1 MAHTFWVNDKQ
12 LDAEQG
18 MAIQGQKEDAS
29 FLLRGPAGS
38 GKTNVLLLR
47 ARWLKLKKLSH
58 IRIVVFTSSLKT
70 FMQEGCVQYGIEPE
84 CVVTGMQFFRELL
97 VEYGVELERTGNFE
111 DDRDLLAG
119 RVKALIEAKKIPEI
133 YQAILVDE
141 SQDYTDTELLIF
153 RQLTKRLVL
162 AADSRQSIYRVTH
175 TAGLPE
181 QLVHENA
188 LALKYHYRSGLRLCT
203 VADAILK
210 DNVNFPPMK
219 GECKYDEEARPS
231 SVELHELPN
240 FTSQI
245 EAILQRIPDQLDL
258 YPGEKI
264 GVLFP
269 KREQEAEF
277 AQALASMGL
286 PEDRVWSDTL
296 HGGKGW
302 EFRAVHIGG
311 CEALY
316 KMGPTQK
323 RLIYTGILRG
333 RTAANLYYS
342 GAVPGYLDGAVA
354 QLAPPPADPE
364 LSQLFGQNL

>member
-1 MAHTFWVNDKQ
+1 MAHTFWINDKQ
-12 LDAEQG
+12 LDTEQG
-18 MAIQGQKEDAS
+18 MAIQGQKEEAS

-38 GKTNVLLLR
+38 GKTNILLLR
-47 ARWLKLKKLSH
+47 ARWLKLKKISD
-58 IRIVVFTSSLKT
+58 IRIIVFTSSLKT
-70 FMQEGCVQYGIEPE
+70 FIQEGCNQYGIEPE
-84 CVVTGMQFFRELL
+84 CVTTGMQFFRDLL
-97 VEYGVELERTGNFE
+97 VEYGVKFDRTGNFDE
-111 DDRDLLAG
+111 DRDLIAG
-119 RVKALIEAKKIPEI
+119 KVSALIESQKISDI

-141 SQDYTDTELLIF
+141 SQDYTDTELLVF

-175 TAGLPE
+175 TTGLPE
-181 QLVHENA
+181 KLVQNNA
-188 LALKYHYRSGLRLCT
+188 ITLKYHYRSGLKLCT

-210 DNVNFPPMK
+210 DNVNFPQMK
-219 GECKYDEEARPS
+219 GECKYDEDARPS
-231 SVELHELPN
+231 SVELHELPT
-240 FTSQI
+240 FSEQI
-245 EAILQRIPDQLDL
+245 DAILQKITAQLDL
-258 YPGEKI
+258 YPEEKI

-277 AQALASMGL
+277 SQVLETTGL
-286 PEDRVWSDTL
+286 SLDRVWTDTL

-333 RTAANLYYS
+333 RTAVNIYYS
-342 GAVPGYLDGAVA
+342 GAIPGYLDAAVA
-354 QLAPPPADPE
+354 QLSPPPADPE
-364 LSQLFGQNL
+364 LSQLFG

>member
-1 MAHTFWVNDKQ
+1 MMHTFWINDTQ

-18 MAIQGQKEDAS
+18 KAIQEQKADAS

-47 ARWLKLKKLSH
+47 ARWLKLKKLSD
-58 IRIVVFTSSLKT
+58 IRIIVFTSSLKT
-70 FMQEGCVQYGIEPE
+70 FLQEGCIQYGIEPE
-84 CVVTGMQFFRELL
+84 CVVTGMQFFRNLL
-97 VEYGVELERTGNFE
+97 TEYGVEIEGKGEFE
-111 DDRDLLAG
+111 EDRILIAG
-119 RVKALIEAKKIPEI
+119 KVKALIESKNIHNI
-133 YQAILVDE
+133 YEAILVDE
-141 SQDYTDTELLIF
+141 SQDYTDTELVIF
-153 RQLTKRLVL
+153 RQLTQRLVL

-181 QLVHENA
+181 QLVQNDVIT
-188 LALKYHYRSGLRLCT
+188 LQYHYRSGLKLCT

-219 GECKYDEEARPS
+219 GECKYDESAKPS
-231 SVELHELPN
+231 SVELHAQPSFSE
-240 FTSQI
+240 QI
-245 EAILQRIPDQLDL
+245 AAILQKIGGQLDL

-277 AQALASMGL
+277 SQALALSNL
-286 PEDRVWSDTL
+286 PLDRVWSDTL

-323 RLIYTGILRG
+323 RLVYTGILRG
-333 RTAANLYYS
+333 RTSANLYYT
-342 GAVPGYLDGAVA
+342 GNVPGYLDSAIA
-354 QLAPPPADPE
+354 QLSPPPADPE
-364 LSQLFGQNL
+364 LSQLFG

>member
-47 ARWLKLKKLSH
+47 ARWLKFKKLSH

-84 CVVTGMQFFRELL
+84 CVVTGMQFFRDLL
-97 VEYGVELERTGNFE
+97 VEYHVEFEKTGDFE
-111 DDRDLLAG
+111 EDRVLLAG
-119 RVKALIEAKKIPEI
+119 KVKALIESQNVPDI

-153 RQLTKRLVL
+153 RRLTKRLVL
-162 AADSRQSIYRVTH
+162 AADSRQSIYRITH

-181 QLVHENA
+181 QLVQENV
-188 LALKYHYRSGLRLCT
+188 LTLKYHYRSGFKLCT

-210 DNVNFPPMK
+210 DNINFPPMK

-231 SVELHELPN
+231 LVELHEFPT
-240 FTSQI
+240 FADQVQ
-245 EAILQRIPDQLDL
+245 AILQKLPGQLDL

-269 KREQEAEF
+269 KREQESEF
-277 AQALASMGL
+277 AQALAYAGL
-286 PEDRVWSDTL
+286 QQDRIWSDTL

-323 RLIYTGILRG
+323 RLVYTGILRG

-342 GAVPGYLDGAVA
+342 GNVPGYLDSAIA

-364 LSQLFGQNL
+364 LSQLFG

>member
-1 MAHTFWVNDKQ
+1 MVNTFWVNDKQ

-18 MAIQGQKEDAS
+18 QAIQGQKADAS

-58 IRIVVFTSSLKT
+58 IRIIVFTSSLKR
-70 FMQEGCVQYGIEPE
+70 FMKEGCTQYGIEPE
-84 CVVTGMQFFRELL
+84 CVVTGIQFFRDLL
-97 VEYGVELERTGNFE
+97 VEYGIEVERTGDFE
-111 DDRDLLAG
+111 EDRVLLAG
-119 RVKALIEAKKIPEI
+119 KVKALIESKKIQNI
-133 YQAILVDE
+133 YEAILVDE
-141 SQDYTDTELLIF
+141 SQDYTDTELVIF
-153 RQLTKRLVL
+153 RQLTSRLVL
-162 AADSRQSIYRVTH
+162 AADSRQSIYRATH
-175 TAGLPE
+175 TVGLPE
-181 QLVHENA
+181 QLVENNIIF
-188 LALKYHYRSGLRLCT
+188 LKYHYRSGLKLCT

-219 GECKYDEEARPS
+219 GECKYDEDSRPS
-231 SVELHELPN
+231 SVELHAQPS
-240 FTSQI
+240 FSDQVS
-245 EAILQRIPDQLDL
+245 AILLKLPGQLDL

-277 AQALASMGL
+277 SQALAASSI
-286 PEDRVWSDTL
+286 PEERIWSDTL
-296 HGGKGW
+296 HGGKGL

-323 RLIYTGILRG
+323 RLAYTGILRG
-333 RTAANLYYS
+333 RTSANLYYTGS
-342 GAVPGYLDGAVA
+342 LPGYLDSAIS

-364 LSQLFGQNL
+364 LSQLFG